1 MPPTRFGLPATI
13 AEAILAQAPDALL
26 LVDGAGVI
34 RYANP
39 AVWPLLGYAP
49 EDLHGKA
56 IESLVPD
63 RFRDTH
69 ARYRSAFT
77 AAPVAR
83 EMGARIVA
91 LSAQR
96 VDGTE
101 IPVEIRLAPLQSGGE
116 RYVVAALRDVTERRE
131 MTEELRIARQVAERA
146 SEAKTRFLAT
156 ASHDLRQ
163 PLQTLQLLAGALA
176 RQVEGKPA
184 ADLVARQLRALD
196 SMADLLNVL
205 LDVSKLETG
214 GVRPAPAELSLTELF
229 GDLAR
234 HFEAAA
240 ANRGLELSVN
250 APPVVV
256 RSDRVLLRQLLQN
269 LLSNAL
275 KFTREGGVRLSAEE
289 SPDGVVITVSDTGIG
304 IAKADLERIFD
315 EYFQVAGTGG
325 GQAGFG
331 LGLTIVR
338 RLAALLDLKL
348 QVESEPGRGTTFRL
362 SLPVDALVRAPAPA
376 PAVPPGGP
384 VAPAPAALKPA
395 VLIVEDDAP
404 VRAALELL
412 LSLEGYPVR
421 AAGTAAEA
429 VATFRAHGDEID
441 IVLTDYH
448 LDDGETGLAVLRQLR
463 KLAGRDLPAVV
474 LSGDTSSIVG
484 NLAAIDRVRVLRK
497 PVDAVQ
503 LVTAMEAL
511 FGEAA

>member
-1 MPPTRFGLPATI
+1 MPPSRFGLPAAT

-26 LVDGAGVI
+26 LVDAGGVI

-49 EDLHGKA
+49 EDLHGKT
-56 IESLVPD
+56 IEALVPD
-63 RFRDTH
+63 RFRETH
-69 ARYRSAFT
+69 VRYRSAFSD
-77 AAPVAR
+77 APVAR

-96 VDGTE
+96 ADGTE
-101 IPVEIRLAPLQSGGE
+101 IPVEIRLAPLQSTAG
-116 RYVVAALRDVTERRE
+116 RFVVAAMRDVSERRE
-131 MTEELRIARQVAERA
+131 MTEELRRARQIAERA

-176 RQVEGKPA
+176 RQVEGTPA
-184 ADLVARQLRALD
+184 ADLVTRQLRALD

-214 GVRPAPAELSLTELF
+214 GVQPALAEVPLAALF
-229 GDLAR
+229 ADLER

-240 ANRGLELSVN
+240 ASRGLEVSVS
-250 APPVVV
+250 APQVVV

-275 KFTREGGVRLSAEE
+275 KFTREGGVRLAAEE
-289 SPDGVVITVSDTGIG
+289 GPDGVVITVTDTGIG
-304 IAKADLERIFD
+304 IAPADLERIFD
-315 EYFQVAGTGG
+315 EYFQVAGAGG

-338 RLAALLDLKL
+338 RLAVLLGLTL
-348 QVESEPGRGTTFRL
+348 SVASEPGRGTTFRL
-362 SLPVDALVRAPAPA
+362 VLPAS
-376 PAVPPGGP
+376 AVVTSPTPQDP
-384 VAPAPAALKPA
+384 VAGASATTAAALKPA

-404 VRAALELL
+404 VRTALELL

-421 AAGTAAEA
+421 SAGTAAEA

-448 LDDGETGLAVLRQLR
+448 LDEGETGLAVLGQLR
-463 KLAGRDLPAVV
+463 ELAGRDLPAVV

-484 NLAAIDRVRVLRK
+484 NLAAIERVRVLRK
-497 PVDAVQ
+497 PVDAAR

-511 FGEAA
+511 FGESA